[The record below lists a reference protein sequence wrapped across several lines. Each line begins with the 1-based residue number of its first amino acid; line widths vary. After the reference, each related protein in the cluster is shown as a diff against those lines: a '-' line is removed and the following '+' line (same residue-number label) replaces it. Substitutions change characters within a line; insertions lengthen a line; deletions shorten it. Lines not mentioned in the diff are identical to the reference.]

1 MSLGVPSLVLL
12 KGKASKQERQKLSSA
27 SYGPLSTYH
36 FGDMRVDYVKDPEC
50 QTVGLFLYPNDMADE
65 LVSHR
70 EFLSW
75 KPQEFPNTR
84 AQKLES
90 LVQFKL
96 LGDPLD
102 GFSQGI
108 TMHNSET
115 LSSLQYSRQ
124 EKIQRGDETE
134 IITYL
139 DSVRGYSCEHHL
151 RYFQGDEALTFFTT
165 IRNNGSKKISLEM
178 LSSFSL
184 GGITPFASDD
194 APNRLHFHR
203 FRSFWSAEGR
213 HISQR
218 IEELHLERSWSG
230 HGVRSDRF
238 GQVGSLPVHG
248 YHPFAAIE
256 DRGAGVFWGAT
267 LAWSGSWQMEL
278 YRRDDQLSLSGGLA
292 DRELGHWFK
301 NLMPGES
308 FTGPQAYVTTF
319 KGDFDDL
326 CQRLTAMQ
334 SKAAE
339 QAPDSEQ
346 ALPVLVNE
354 FCTTWGNP
362 THERV
367 CALAR
372 RLKDSGAKYFVIDAG
387 WYRGENGD
395 WSSNQGEWTPSR
407 ELFPNGIV
415 ATANFIREQGLIPGL
430 WFEFEVVGS
439 RSKLFDQMVDHFLKR
454 DGIPVLA
461 GQRRF
466 WDFRDPRVR
475 DYLHEKVVCFLRDS
489 GFGYIKVDYNETIG
503 IGVDGAES
511 LGEGLRQHILYV
523 QDFFRQMRKELPD
536 LVIEVCASGG
546 HRLEPSMMALASMA
560 SFSDAHESQEIP
572 IIAANLHRL
581 ILPRQSQIWA
591 VLHASNLPQRLI
603 YSLAAG
609 FLGRLCLSGELD
621 QLDEKQ
627 WALVQEIIRFYSHV
641 APIIKNGRSRLYQR
655 IGLSW
660 QHPQGIQAV
669 LRTSMDNRQALLVVH
684 SFAKPL
690 PDEMIVDLPHGN
702 WRIAGVLPGTSID
715 LEMTGNQLRIQPAR
729 EFEGRVIHL
738 ENDGQIEHISGRQ
751 HKLE

>member
-1 MSLGVPSLVLL
+1 MSANLYVPISRYL
-12 KGKASKQERQKLSSA
+12 
-27 SYGPLSTYH
+27 
-36 FGDMRVDYVKDPEC
+36 FGDLWIEYVTESRFR
-50 QTVGLFLYPNDMADE
+50 TVGLFLYPDSMADK
-65 LVSHR
+65 LVTHR
-70 EFLSW
+70 EFLPW
-75 KPQEFPNTR
+75 KPQEFPDIL
-84 AQKLES
+84 AQELES

-96 LGDPLD
+96 VGDSLS

-108 TMHNSET
+108 TMHNSDT
-115 LSSLQYSRQ
+115 LSSLRYSRQ
-124 EKIQRGDETE
+124 EKIQQGDETE

-139 DSVRGYSCEHHL
+139 NSERGYTCEHHL
-151 RYFQGDEALTFFTT
+151 RYCQGDDALTFFST
-165 IRNNGSKKISLEM
+165 IRNDGSEEFSLEM

-184 GGITPFASDD
+184 GGITPFAADD

-213 HISQR
+213 HTSQP

-230 HGVRSDRF
+230 HGVRGERF
-238 GQVGSLPVHG
+238 GQVGSMPVHG

-256 DRGAGVFWGAT
+256 DRDAGVFWGAT
-267 LAWSGSWQMEL
+267 LAWAGSWQMEL

-292 DRELGHWFK
+292 DRELGHWYK
-301 NLMPGES
+301 KLPPGET
-308 FTGPQAYVTTF
+308 FTSPLAYVTTV

-334 SKAAE
+334 SKAVE

-346 ALPVLVNE
+346 ALPVLINE

-372 RLKDSGAKYFVIDAG
+372 RLKGSDARYFVIDAG

-395 WSSNQGEWTPSR
+395 WSLNQGEWTPSPD
-407 ELFPNGIV
+407 LFPDGIA
-415 ATANFIREQGLIPGL
+415 ATAKFIREQGLIPGL

-439 RSKLFDQMVDHFLKR
+439 RSNLFNQMVDHFLKR
-454 DGIPVLA
+454 DGMPVMV

-466 WDFRDPRVR
+466 WDFRDPWVR
-475 DYLHEKVVCFLRDS
+475 DYLFEKVVLFLRNN

-511 LGEGLRQHILYV
+511 LGEGLRQHILCV

-560 SFSDAHESQEIP
+560 SFSDAHESLEIP

-581 ILPRQSQIWA
+581 ILPRQSQVWA
-591 VLHASNLPQRLI
+591 VLHASASSQRLI

-609 FLGRLCLSGELD
+609 FLGRLCLSGEV
-621 QLDEKQ
+621 DELNDNQ
-627 WALVQEIIRFYSHV
+627 WTLVREIIRFYDQV
-641 APIIKNGRSRLYQR
+641 APIIKNGRSRLYQE

-660 QHPQGIQAV
+660 QHPQGAQAV
-669 LRTSMDNRQALLVVH
+669 LRTSTDNSQALLVAH

-690 PDEMIVDLPHGN
+690 PAKIIVDLPPGN
-702 WRIAGVLPGTSID
+702 WQIVNTLPGTNID
-715 LEMTGNQLRIQPAR
+715 LKIAGNKIGVQFAG
-729 EFEGRVIHL
+729 EFEGYVIHL
-738 ENDGQIEHISGRQ
+738 EKSNKVR
-751 HKLE
+751 L

>member
-1 MSLGVPSLVLL
+1 MSTT
-12 KGKASKQERQKLSSA
+12 
-27 SYGPLSTYH
+27 SYAHLSTYH
-36 FGDMRVDYVKDPEC
+36 FGDMRVDYVEESER
-50 QTVGLFLYPNDMADE
+50 QTVGLFLYPDSMADE
-65 LVSHR
+65 LVTQR
-70 EFLSW
+70 EYVSW
-75 KPQEFPNTR
+75 KPQKFPNIR

-115 LSSLQYSRQ
+115 LSSLRYSRQ
-124 EKIQRGDETE
+124 EKIQHGDEIE
-134 IITYL
+134 VITYL
-139 DSVRGYSCEHHL
+139 NSARGYSCEHHL
-151 RYFQGDEALTFFTT
+151 RYCQGDEALTFFTT
-165 IRNNGSKKISLEM
+165 IRNDGAEKFSLEM

-194 APNRLHFHR
+194 VPDRLHLHR
-203 FRSFWSAEGR
+203 FRSFWAAEGR
-213 HISQR
+213 HISQP

-230 HGVRSDRF
+230 HGVRAERF

-256 DRGAGVFWGAT
+256 DRKAGVFWGAT

-301 NLMPGES
+301 NLAPGEI
-308 FTGPQAYVTTF
+308 FTSPQAYVTTV

-334 SKAAE
+334 SKALE

-346 ALPVLVNE
+346 TLPVLVNE

-362 THERV
+362 THENVRT
-367 CALAR
+367 LGK
-372 RLKDSGAKYFVIDAG
+372 RLKSSGAKYFVIDAG
-387 WYRGENGD
+387 WYRGENGNWD
-395 WSSNQGEWTPSR
+395 LNQGEWTPSPK
-407 ELFPNGIV
+407 LFPEGIA
-415 ATANFIREQGLIPGL
+415 ATAKFIRAQGLIPGL

-439 RSKLFDQMVDHFLKR
+439 QSRLFDLRLDHFLKR

-466 WDFRDPRVR
+466 WDFRDPWVR
-475 DYLHEKVVCFLRDS
+475 DYLYEKVIRFLRDT

-511 LGEGLRQHILYV
+511 LGEGLRQHIVCV
-523 QDFFRQMRKELPD
+523 QDFFRAMRKELPD

-546 HRLEPSMMALASMA
+546 HRLEPSMLALASMA

-591 VLHASNLPQRLI
+591 VLHASDSPQRLT
-603 YSLAAG
+603 YSLASG
-609 FLGRLCLSGELD
+609 FLGRLCLSGEID
-621 QLDEKQ
+621 ELDEKQ
-627 WALVQEIIRFYSHV
+627 WALVQEVIRFYNQV
-641 APIIKNGRSRLYQR
+641 APIIKNGRSKLYQH
-655 IGLSW
+655 IGSSW
-660 QHPQGIQAV
+660 QRPQGAQAV
-669 LRTSMDNRQALLVVH
+669 LRTSTDNSQALLVAH

-690 PDEMIVDLPHGN
+690 PDEIIVDLPHGN
-702 WRIAGVLPGTSID
+702 WQIAGMLPGTSID
-715 LEMTGNQLRIQPAR
+715 LKISGNTLGIPLAG
-729 EFEGRVIHL
+729 EFEGYVIHL
-738 ENDGQIEHISGRQ
+738 RNNE
-751 HKLE
+751 

>member
-1 MSLGVPSLVLL
+1 MSAKIFTPIS
-12 KGKASKQERQKLSSA
+12 R
-27 SYGPLSTYH
+27 YH
-36 FGDMRVDYVKDPEC
+36 FGDMWIEYVQEPGS
-50 QTVGLFLYPNDMADE
+50 QTVGLFLYPDCMKAG
-65 LVSHR
+65 LVEHR
-70 EFLSW
+70 EFLPW
-75 KPQEFPNTR
+75 KPQKFPNVP

-96 LGDPLD
+96 LGDSLD

-108 TMHNSET
+108 TMHNSDT
-115 LSSLQYSRQ
+115 LSSLRYSRQ
-124 EKIQRGDETE
+124 EKIQKGDEIE
-134 IITYL
+134 VITYL
-139 DSVRGYSCEHHL
+139 NSARGYSCEHHL
-151 RYFQGDEALTFFTT
+151 SYSQGGEAFTFFST
-165 IRNNGSKKISLEM
+165 IRNDGSEKFGLEM

-194 APNRLHFHR
+194 APNRLHVHR

-213 HISQR
+213 HISQP

-230 HGVRSDRF
+230 HGVRAERF

-256 DRGAGVFWGAT
+256 DLEVGVFWAAT
-267 LAWSGSWQMEL
+267 LAWAGSWQMEL

-292 DRELGHWFK
+292 DRDLGHWYK
-301 NLMPGES
+301 NLAPGET
-308 FTGPQAYVTTF
+308 FTTPLAYVTTV
-319 KGDFDDL
+319 KGDFDEL

-334 SKAAE
+334 SKAVE

-346 ALPVLVNE
+346 TLPVLVNE

-362 THERV
+362 THERI
-367 CALAR
+367 CALAKQ
-372 RLKDSGAKYFVIDAG
+372 LKGSGAKYFVIDAG

-395 WSSNQGEWTPSR
+395 WDLNQGEWMPSS
-407 ELFPNGIV
+407 ELFPEGIA
-415 ATANFIREQGLIPGL
+415 ATAKFIREQGLVPGL

-439 RSKLFDQMVDHFLKR
+439 QSKLFDQMVDHFLKR

-466 WDFRDPRVR
+466 WDFRDPWVR
-475 DYLHEKVVCFLRDS
+475 DYLYKKIILFLRET

-503 IGVDGAES
+503 MGVDAAES

-546 HRLEPSMMALASMA
+546 HRLEPSMLALASMG
-560 SFSDAHESQEIP
+560 SFSDAHESLEIP

-591 VLHASNLPQRLI
+591 VLHASDSPGRLM
-603 YSLAAG
+603 YSLASG
-609 FLGRLCLSGELD
+609 FLGRLCISGEIDELN
-621 QLDEKQ
+621 EKQ
-627 WALVQEIIRFYSHV
+627 WSLVQEIVSFYDQV
-641 APIIKNGRSRLYQR
+641 APIIKNGRSRLYQH

-660 QHPQGIQAV
+660 QHPQGAQVV
-669 LRTSMDNRQALLVVH
+669 LRTSMDDRQALLVAH

-690 PDEMIVDLPHGN
+690 PTEIVVDLPSGN
-702 WRIAGVLPGTSID
+702 WRIVVSQPGRNIDVKINGNRLGV
-715 LEMTGNQLRIQPAR
+715 QFRQ
-729 EFEGRVIHL
+729 EFEGYIVHL
-738 ENDGQIEHISGRQ
+738 ENSR
-751 HKLE
+751 

>member
-1 MSLGVPSLVLL
+1 
-12 KGKASKQERQKLSSA
+12 LSA
-27 SYGPLSTYH
+27 EFYIPLSKYR
-36 FGDMRVDYVKDPEC
+36 FGDMQIEYVTEARSH
-50 QTVGLFLYPNDMADE
+50 TVGLVLYPGSLADE
-65 LVSHR
+65 LVAPR
-70 EFLSW
+70 VFLPG
-75 KPQEFPNTR
+75 KPQKFPDIV
-84 AQKLES
+84 AQQLEP

-96 LGDPLD
+96 LGDSLD

-108 TMHNSET
+108 TMHNSDT
-115 LSSLQYSRQ
+115 LSSLRYSRQ
-124 EKIQRGDETE
+124 EQIQRGDETE

-139 DSVRGYSCEHHL
+139 NSSRGYSCEHHL
-151 RYFQGDEALTFFTT
+151 CYCQGDESLTFFST
-165 IRNNGSKKISLEM
+165 IRNDGSERFSLEM

-194 APNRLHFHR
+194 APNRLHLHR

-213 HISQR
+213 HISQP

-230 HGVRSDRF
+230 HGVRAERF

-267 LAWSGSWQMEL
+267 LAWAGSWQMEL

-301 NLMPGES
+301 NLAPGET
-308 FTGPQAYVTTF
+308 FTSPPAYVTTV
-319 KGDFDDL
+319 KGDFDEL

-339 QAPDSEQ
+339 QAPESER

-362 THERV
+362 THENV
-367 CALAR
+367 CALAK
-372 RLKDSGAKYFVIDAG
+372 RLKGSGTKYFVIDAG
-387 WYRGENGD
+387 WYLGESGNWD
-395 WSSNQGEWTPSR
+395 LNQGEWTPSR
-407 ELFPNGIV
+407 KLFPEGIA
-415 ATANFIREQGLIPGL
+415 ATAKFIREQGLIPGL

-439 RSKLFDQMVDHFLKR
+439 RSGLFGSMADHFLKR

-466 WDFRDPRVR
+466 WDFRDRWVR
-475 DYLHEKVVCFLRDS
+475 DYLYEKVIRFLRDT

-503 IGVDGAES
+503 MGVDGAES

-523 QDFFRQMRKELPD
+523 QDFFREMRKEIPD

-546 HRLEPSMMALASMA
+546 HRLEPSMLALASMA
-560 SFSDAHESQEIP
+560 SFSDAHESPEIP

-591 VLHASNLPQRLI
+591 VLHASDSVQRLT

-621 QLDEKQ
+621 ELDENQ
-627 WALVQEIIRFYSHV
+627 WSLVQEIIRFYNRI
-641 APIIKNGRSRLYQR
+641 APIIKNGRSRLYQH
-655 IGLSW
+655 IGPSW
-660 QHPQGIQAV
+660 QHPQGAQVI
-669 LRTSMDNRQALLVVH
+669 LRTSADNSQALLVMH

-690 PDEMIVDLPHGN
+690 PDVMTVDLPRGN
-702 WRIAGVLPGTSID
+702 WRVDGILPGTNID
-715 LEMTGNQLRIQPAR
+715 VRITGNQLDIQPAG
-729 EFEGRVIHL
+729 EFEGYVVRL
-738 ENDGQIEHISGRQ
+738 ENDG
-751 HKLE
+751 

>member
-1 MSLGVPSLVLL
+1 
-12 KGKASKQERQKLSSA
+12 LSAKFIAPISR
-27 SYGPLSTYH
+27 YH
-36 FGDMRVDYVKDPEC
+36 FGDMWIEYVQEPSS
-50 QTVGLFLYPNDMADE
+50 QTVGFFLYPDCMTDE
-65 LVSHR
+65 LVEHR
-70 EFLSW
+70 EFLPW
-75 KPQEFPNTR
+75 KPQKFPDVR

-96 LGDPLD
+96 LGDSLD

-115 LSSLQYSRQ
+115 LSHLQYSRQ
-124 EKIQRGDETE
+124 EKIQQGDETE
-134 IITYL
+134 VITYL
-139 DSVRGYSCEHHL
+139 NSARGYSCEHHV
-151 RYFQGDEALTFFTT
+151 RYCHGNEALTFFTT
-165 IRNNGSKKISLEM
+165 IRNDGPEKFGLEM

-194 APNRLHFHR
+194 APNRVHFHR

-213 HISQR
+213 HISQP

-230 HGVRSDRF
+230 HGVRAERF
-238 GQVGSLPVHG
+238 GQVGSMPVHG

-256 DRGAGVFWGAT
+256 DRTVGVFWGAT

-292 DRELGHWFK
+292 DRELGHWLK
-301 NLMPGES
+301 NLAPGETFAS
-308 FTGPQAYVTTF
+308 PVAYVTTI

-334 SKAAE
+334 SKAVE
-339 QAPDSEQ
+339 HAPDSEQ

-367 CALAR
+367 CALAK

-387 WYRGENGD
+387 WYRAENGNWD
-395 WSSNQGEWTPSR
+395 LNQGEWTPSP
-407 ELFPNGIV
+407 ELFPDGI
-415 ATANFIREQGLIPGL
+415 AAIAKFIREQGLIPGL

-439 RSKLFDQMVDHFLKR
+439 QSKLFDSMCDHFLTR
-454 DGIPVLA
+454 DGIPVFA

-466 WDFRDPRVR
+466 WDFRDPWVR
-475 DYLHEKVVCFLRDS
+475 NYLYEKVILFLRET

-511 LGEGLRQHILYV
+511 LGEGLRQHIMHV
-523 QDFFRQMRKELPD
+523 QDFFREMRKELPD
-536 LVIEVCASGG
+536 LVIEICASGG
-546 HRLEPSMMALASMA
+546 HRLEPSMLTLASMA
-560 SFSDAHESQEIP
+560 SFSDAHESTEIP
-572 IIAANLHRL
+572 IIAANLQRL

-591 VLHASNLPQRLI
+591 VLHQTDSRQRLI

-609 FLGRLCLSGELD
+609 FLGRLCLSGEIDELNED
-621 QLDEKQ
+621 QWLLLK
-627 WALVQEIIRFYSHV
+627 EIISFYNQV
-641 APIIKNGRSRLYQR
+641 APIIKYGRSRLYQH
-655 IGLSW
+655 IELSW
-660 QHPQGIQAV
+660 QHPQGAQAI
-669 LRTSMDNRQALLVVH
+669 LRTSTDNRQALLVAH

-690 PDEMIVDLPHGN
+690 PTEIVVDLPYGN
-702 WRIAGVLPGTSID
+702 WRIVDSVSSKNID
-715 LEMTGNQLRIQPAR
+715 LKINSNKLGIQFKQ
-729 EFEGRVIHL
+729 EFEGYIIHL
-738 ENDGQIEHISGRQ
+738 ENTQ
-751 HKLE
+751 